1 MSYKMKGWSGYQKS
15 PAKHPIEETKK
26 FKHIHNKHGW
36 HWVPKDFPEKNY
48 KHVTKSHKD
57 APKTGSNN
65 PLK

>member
-1 MSYKMKGWSGYQKS
+1 MKGWSGYQDS

-26 FKHIHNKHGW
+26 FKHIHNEHGW